1 MLDGV
6 EHSASTSTAMAA
18 DSFAH
23 HLNSRNKK
31 SNKSKKRFSDEQIKS
46 LETIFEVETKLEPRK
61 KLQLA
66 REIGL
71 QPRQVAIWFQNKRA
85 RWKSKQIEKEYNV
98 LKASY
103 DDLASQFETLKKEKQ
118 SLVVQFLTRLLS
130 PHVTQLQ
137 KLQDMIGKNPREKT
151 CFSRERLSDD
161 DDDSSKKSD
170 HFGIRQQTNL
180 MDMVDPVD
188 SSLTSPE
195 NWESF
200 SSDSLFD
207 DSNRTCQLWDFW
219 S

>member
-1 MLDGV
+1 MMDGV
-6 EHSASTSTAMAA
+6 EYSTSTSTAMAA

-31 SNKSKKRFSDEQIKS
+31 KSNKSKKRFSNEQIKS
-46 LETIFEVETKLEPRK
+46 LETMFQVETKLEPRK

-66 REIGL
+66 RELGL

-85 RWKSKQIEKEYNV
+85 RWKSKQTEKEYNV

-103 DDLASQFETLKKEKQ
+103 DNLAAEFETLKKEKQ
-118 SLVVQFLTRLLS
+118 SLVL
-130 PHVTQLQ
+130 QLQ
-137 KLQDMIGKNPREKT
+137 KLQDKIEKNPQEKT
-151 CFSRERLSDD
+151 SLSTERLSND
-161 DDDSSKKSD
+161 DDDSGKKSD
-170 HFGIRQQTNL
+170 HFGIRQQTHL
-180 MDMVDPVD
+180 MDSVDPVD

-195 NWESF
+195 NWGSF

-207 DSNRTCQLWDFW
+207 DSNSTCLWWDFW